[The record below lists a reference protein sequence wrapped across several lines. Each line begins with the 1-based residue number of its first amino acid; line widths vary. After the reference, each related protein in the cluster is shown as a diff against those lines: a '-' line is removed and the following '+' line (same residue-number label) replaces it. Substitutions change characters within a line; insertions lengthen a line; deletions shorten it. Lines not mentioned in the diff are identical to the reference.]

1 MKITINKTVRY
12 THLKKEFVVHTLK
25 KKKKKKNLIECPFGN
40 SLFRWNRKHFVESV
54 EKKF

>member
-25 KKKKKKNLIECPFGN
+25 KKKKKKKIL
-40 SLFRWNRKHFVESV
+40 LSV
-54 EKKF
+54 HLGTAYLDETENILLKV